1 LPFLFLSV
9 VAYWQFTRMVH
20 GRLKDKRIPLPSCA
34 YTAIRSTHKPTDDA
48 FTGYDELE
56 TDDESQ

>member
-1 LPFLFLSV
+1 
-9 VAYWQFTRMVH
+9 MVH
-20 GRLKDKRIPLPSCA
+20 DRLKDKRIPLPSCA
-34 YTAIRSTHKPTDDA
+34 YTAIRSTHKHTDDA